1 MANTEKR
8 IDGNY
13 KLTTDTGSSGNVEF
27 DTHTLTV
34 TGNLVV
40 TGSTT
45 TVSST
50 NTAITDNVIV
60 LNSGE
65 STAGVSSGTAGIEID
80 RGTSDNAT
88 LTYNETDDSF
98 EAKIGASY
106 SKIRGATPVGTND
119 LATKDYVDTQVS
131 GGGAV
136 VDKINEGNSKAEIF
150 DDGVGTSKFFV
161 NIDGSDVLEATATN
175 LTYGNVQL
183 SGNSIT
189 NTATDENLVL
199 ATTGTGEIEL
209 QDVTKLTDQ
218 ASDPTGVSGFA
229 KVYAKV
235 PGSGGSGVFVSNI
248 NSTDEL
254 VTKSKA
260 IVFGLIF

>member
-1 MANTEKR
+1 MKKK
-8 IDGNY
+8 I
-13 KLTTDTGSSGNVEF
+13 LIF
-27 DTHTLTV
+27 IL
-34 TGNLVV
+34 
-40 TGSTT
+40 
-45 TVSST
+45 
-50 NTAITDNVIV
+50 
-60 LNSGE
+60 LNIFS
-65 STAGVSSGTAGIEID
+65 
-80 RGTSDNAT
+80 
-88 LTYNETDDSF
+88 L
-98 EAKIGASY
+98 
-106 SKIRGATPVGTND
+106 
-119 LATKDYVDTQVS
+119 
-131 GGGAV
+131 
-136 VDKINEGNSKAEIF
+136 NSKAEIF

-175 LTYGNVQL
+175 FTYGNVQL

>member
-1 MANTEKR
+1 MFFKTIR
-8 IDGNY
+8 
-13 KLTTDTGSSGNVEF
+13 
-27 DTHTLTV
+27 
-34 TGNLVV
+34 
-40 TGSTT
+40 
-45 TVSST
+45 
-50 NTAITDNVIV
+50 IV
-60 LNSGE
+60 LALLCIFFLINI
-65 STAGVSSGTAGIEID
+65 AGAYVFETP
-80 RGTSDNAT
+80 AT
-88 LTYNETDDSF
+88 TL
-98 EAKIGASY
+98 
-106 SKIRGATPVGTND
+106 R
-119 LATKDYVDTQVS
+119 
-131 GGGAV
+131 
-136 VDKINEGNSKAEIF
+136 
-150 DDGVGTSKFFV
+150 
-161 NIDGSDVLEATATN
+161 
-175 LTYGNVQL
+175 YGNVQT

>member
-8 IDGNY
+8 VAGDY
-13 KLTTDTGSSGNVEF
+13 KLTTDAGASGNVEF

-88 LTYNETDDSF
+88 LTYNE
-98 EAKIGASY
+98 
-106 SKIRGATPVGTND
+106 
-119 LATKDYVDTQVS
+119 
-131 GGGAV
+131 
-136 VDKINEGNSKAEIF
+136 GNSKAEIF

-161 NIDGSDVLEATATN
+161 NIDGTDVLEATATN
-175 LTYGNVQL
+175 LTYGNLQI
-183 SGNSIT
+183 SGNSVT

>member
-8 IDGNY
+8 VAGNY
-13 KLTTDTGSSGNVEF
+13 KITTDAGSTGNVEF

-150 DDGVGTSKFFV
+150 DDGVGTSQFKV
-161 NIDGSDVLEATATN
+161 NLDASDVFTVTPTALSYAN
-175 LTYGNVQL
+175 VSVNGNTI
-183 SGNSIT
+183 S
-189 NTATDENLVL
+189 NTATDENLFL
-199 ATTGTGEIEL
+199 STTGTGELEL
-209 QDVTKLTDQ
+209 NSVVTMAEQGSDPSAVASKTKL
-218 ASDPTGVSGFA
+218 
-229 KVYAKV
+229 YAKT
-235 PGSGGSGVFVSNI
+235 PGGGGSGIYTTTQSG
-248 NSTDEL
+248 SDEL
-254 VTKSKA
+254 ASRGKA
-260 IVFGLIF
+260 IIFGLIF